1 MAANENV
8 PYFVRSLDDED
19 DSETTTTAP
28 TRGRTKAIFTVPKEL
43 ASQLAVHP
51 ILCRGSCFELQVD
64 EQSPKSGNSKTA
76 FLSTVFCSPRP
87 QDLALEL
94 SKRIAVRMD
103 HMDQFQVKPGGG
115 SATADAR
122 SLLGL

>member
-19 DSETTTTAP
+19 DNETTTTAP
-28 TRGRTKAIFTVPKEL
+28 TRAVFTVPKEL
-43 ASQLAVHP
+43 ASQLALHP

-103 HMDQFQVKPGGG
+103 HVDQFQVKPGGGG